1 VATLVQILAQVALIS
16 GNTALEFLD
25 FLGLL
30 GVMVGFVLYGA
41 ATLQARVL
49 PRLCGVGLIAGL
61 PIWVAIYSVGQKR

>member
-30 GVMVGFVLYGA
+30 GVMVGVVLYGA

-49 PRLCGVGLIAGL
+49 LRWCGVGLIAGL
-61 PIWVAIYSVGQKR
+61 PI

>member
-1 VATLVQILAQVALIS
+1 VATLVQILGQVALIS

-49 PRLCGVGLIAGL
+49 PRWCGVGFIAGL
-61 PIWVAIYSVGQKR
+61 PIWVAI